1 MSYRD
6 ALARKGIQPLRI
18 ERTSRRGGG
27 IVIGSTG
34 AYRVKGRKGAFAGH
48 SPEVEVL

>member
-18 ERTSRRGGG
+18 ERTNKRGGD
-27 IVIGSTG
+27 VIISSTG
-34 AYRVKGRKGAFAGH
+34 AHRVKGRKGSFAGY
-48 SPEVEVL
+48 SPELEVL